1 MNNIHLKFIPKNFQ
15 ELLDSFEILK
25 QNGYNRNW
33 ELLTWY
39 FPDGIFEPPFNCYGI
54 SKNSMYITKINN
66 KEDMEGFIETD
77 LVNLKENL
85 SKID

>member
-39 FPDGIFEPPFNCYGI
+39 FPDGIFEPPFN
-54 SKNSMYITKINN
+54 
-66 KEDMEGFIETD
+66 
-77 LVNLKENL
+77 
-85 SKID
+85 